1 MIFDITSLVIF
12 CTSAIAL
19 WFRLS
24 QKVPELVA
32 IPDAL
37 IQQQLQ
43 EESAKLHLIIL
54 NFRTFW
60 KERHFLDILLQFAAK
75 LLYKIHIG
83 LLRIDNRLVSL
94 LQRMRVH
101 GAFENKIDYWK
112 QLQQDETAFKREVH
126 EPEITVIESMLPPS
140 VELLTENKSVQIQ
153 EIRKKRKPRMV
164 TREHSA
170 PQRIKDIAE
179 QS

>member
-1 MIFDITSLVIF
+1 MIFDLTFFLIF
-12 CTSAIAL
+12 CASVVAL
-19 WFRLS
+19 WYWLS

-32 IPDAL
+32 ISDAL

-43 EESAKLHLIIL
+43 EESAKLHLVIL

-60 KERHFLDILLQFAAK
+60 KERHFRDILLQFAAK
-75 LLYKIHIG
+75 LLYKTHIG

-94 LQRMRVH
+94 LQKMRVR

-112 QLQQDETAFKREVH
+112 QLQQDETVLKQEVR
-126 EPEITVIESMLPPS
+126 EPEIKVIESILPPS
-140 VELLTENKSVQIQ
+140 MELLTENKSVQIQ
-153 EIRKKRKPRMV
+153 EIRKKRKSRISV
-164 TREHSA
+164 RERSA
-170 PQRIKDIAE
+170 PKYIEDIAE